1 MIFFFKQKTAYE
13 MRISDWSSDVCSS
26 DLKAREGS
34 LAHDA
39 AEAIKRLTAEAEQI
53 AMRLKETEAVRP
65 DLDDRIARADI
76 IARDAELDL
85 ARAMTKQASEQAELR
100 VAQADLN
107 TAQARLEDR
116 QSTRLNYSHY
126 CASRMPSS

>member
-26 DLKAREGS
+26 DLKAREGP

-65 DLDDRIARADI
+65 DLDDRLARADI
-76 IARDAELDL
+76 ISRDAELDL
-85 ARAMTKQASEQAELR
+85 ARAMKKKARDRKSVVQGKRGLHRVDLGWRRTIKQNTKK
-100 VAQADLN
+100 
-107 TAQARLEDR
+107 TAR
-116 QSTRLNYSHY
+116 NI
-126 CASRMPSS
+126 